1 MGDSYFSIGLNY
13 STINDSLAI
22 LYLKKSL
29 QFKPNYKEAEKI
41 IKESLKIA
49 GDVCIYSNQNHLIET
64 INW

>member
-41 IKESLKIA
+41 IKECHDRLLKS
-49 GDVCIYSNQNHLIET
+49 GNKLH
-64 INW
+64 